1 MSSLQYLE
9 VVFCF
14 LSLTELT
21 RFLLSF
27 VLWSFQVLG
36 EFLWWI
42 MEQGVEKPKLG
53 DAHGTPKIIQ
63 GHQKVKAWGCPGRHP
78 LFRLLP
84 SVTLLGA
91 IFLFATWYVF
101 CLERLVLFAS
111 LLVSL
116 PQSSLMYTSFE
127 IAIHDIE
134 FDRILYVLRLYL
146 LSLLVLLI
154 VLHLY
159 LLSVIIFALVLHLY
173 ILEHGGG
180 FVL

>member
-21 RFLLSF
+21 SFLFWVLCCEVFKFWVNSF
-27 VLWSFQVLG
+27 DGLWNKEWQ
-36 EFLWWI
+36 E
-42 MEQGVEKPKLG
+42 PKLG

-91 IFLFATWYVF
+91 IFLFTTWYVF
-101 CLERLVLFAS
+101 CLERLVWFES
-111 LLVSL
+111 LLFSL
-116 PQSSLMYTSFE
+116 PQSSLLYTPFE
-127 IAIHDIE
+127 RDTHDSEII
-134 FDRILYVLRLYL
+134 RILY
-146 LSLLVLLI
+146 

-159 LLSVIIFALVLHLY
+159 LLSYIVLL
-173 ILEHGGG
+173 
-180 FVL
+180 

>member
-27 VLWSFQVLG
+27 VLCEVFKFWVKSFDG
-36 EFLWWI
+36 LWNKEWQ
-42 MEQGVEKPKLG
+42 EPKLG
-53 DAHGTPKIIQ
+53 DAHGTPNIIQ

-91 IFLFATWYVF
+91 IFLFT
-101 CLERLVLFAS
+101 
-111 LLVSL
+111 
-116 PQSSLMYTSFE
+116 T
-127 IAIHDIE
+127 
-134 FDRILYVLRLYL
+134 
-146 LSLLVLLI
+146 
-154 VLHLY
+154 
-159 LLSVIIFALVLHLY
+159 
-173 ILEHGGG
+173 
-180 FVL
+180 